1 MRRLQKKKKYNFN
14 KIYKKILIKLMI
26 NKLHK
31 KLPEIA
37 DRVQLWGKYMG
48 VEKKQKS

>member
-1 MRRLQKKKKYNFN
+1 
-14 KIYKKILIKLMI
+14 MI

-37 DRVQLWGKYMG
+37 DRVHLWGKYMG
-48 VEKKQKS
+48 VEKKTEKLKNEEIYIIT